1 MTHFDNRTNFEVN
14 LLGYLNNFHKD
25 TICIMASTV
34 REALSLLQ
42 NYLPKGAKH
51 TVDIEEVR
59 CLADLDIVNPE
70 VKTLTIKPTIVGAG
84 GGGKKSAG
92 IQIGIGILLF
102 MVAGPL
108 ASSTFGQAIGLSK
121 GAIILTGAQ
130 LVLGG
135 ALQLLQKTPKADPT
149 SGDKKSRFIN
159 VNANTIEEG
168 TPIPL
173 IYGLQKVYG
182 QILSFDI
189 DSEEYDPS

>member
-1 MTHFDNRTNFEVN
+1 MMTNFDII
-14 LLGYLNNFHKD
+14 LLGYLKNFHKAPI
-25 TICIMASTV
+25 TIAASTA
-34 REALSLLQ
+34 REALSILQ

-51 TVDIEEVR
+51 VVDIAEIR
-59 CLADLDIVNPE
+59 CVDDLDIVNPE
-70 VKTLTIKPTIVGAG
+70 VKTLTIKPTVVGAG
-84 GGGKKSAG
+84 GGSKRSAG

-108 ASSTFGQAIGLSK
+108 ASSSFGQAIGLTK
-121 GAIILTGAQ
+121 GAIILTGTQ

-159 VNANTIEEG
+159 GNANTIEEG

>member
-1 MTHFDNRTNFEVN
+1 MTNFDII
-14 LLGYLNNFHKD
+14 LLGYLKNFHKAPI
-25 TICIMASTV
+25 TIAASTA
-34 REALSLLQ
+34 REALSILQ

-51 TVDIEEVR
+51 VVDIAEIR
-59 CLADLDIVNPE
+59 CVDDLDIVNPE

-84 GGGKKSAG
+84 GGSKSSAG

-102 MVAGPL
+102 LVAGPL
-108 ASSTFGQAIGLSK
+108 ASSSFGQAIGLTK
-121 GAIILTGAQ
+121 GAIILTGTQ

-159 VNANTIEEG
+159 GNANTIEEG

-189 DSEEYDPS
+189 DSEEYNPS

>member
-1 MTHFDNRTNFEVN
+1 MTNFDII
-14 LLGYLNNFHKD
+14 LLGYLKNFHKAPI
-25 TICIMASTV
+25 TIAASTA
-34 REALSLLQ
+34 REALSILQ

-51 TVDIEEVR
+51 VVDIAEIR
-59 CLADLDIVNPE
+59 CVDDLDIVNPE
-70 VKTLTIKPTIVGAG
+70 VKTLTIKPTVVGAG
-84 GGGKKSAG
+84 GGSKRSAG

-102 MVAGPL
+102 LVAGPL
-108 ASSTFGQAIGLSK
+108 ASSSFGQAIGLTK
-121 GAIILTGAQ
+121 GAVILTGTQ

-159 VNANTIEEG
+159 GNANTIEEG